1 MILVPTDAVIDIKE
15 TGPNLPDISASTSMR
30 VQPTTRFTTP
40 WRVKGPIDIL
50 PIMGPNVICDAIQV
64 AEKREMRASSFED
77 NLCSASVLGGLLVNS
92 GSKVPL
98 RGIVFSSLPS

>member
-40 WRVKGPIDIL
+40 WRVKGPKDIR
-50 PIMGPNVICDAIQV
+50 PIIGPNVSCDAIQT
-64 AEKREMRASSFED
+64 AEKREMRANSFEVS
-77 NLCSASVLGGLLVNS
+77 LFLTSFLRGLFVNS
-92 GSKVPL
+92 GSRVPL
-98 RGIVFSSLPS
+98 GGIAISSIPS